1 MAGSRPGNSS
11 GCRGDGGQVRTQP
24 TLTTP
29 SEGCSS
35 KIGCGLMIFNT
46 LERVTTPLEPVDPP
60 RIGMYV
66 CGPTVQSP
74 PHVGHGRSAVVFD
87 VVRRYLSWK
96 GWDVRFVRNVTD
108 VDDKIIAIAQQEGV
122 PPREH
127 AVRITGEFDRGYRD
141 LGVEAP
147 DIEPKATEHIPD
159 MIALINRLIDKGLAY
174 ARGGDVYFVV
184 RSLPGYGKLSGQGPD
199 DLMAGARVEI
209 SEQKDDPL
217 DFALWKEA
225 KPGEPW
231 WDSPWGPGRPGWHIE
246 CSAMAARYL
255 GETFDIH
262 GGGNDLIF
270 PHHENEIAQ
279 SEGAN
284 GVPFAR
290 IWMHNGML
298 NLSGEKMSKST
309 GHLVDLNEANRRFGG
324 LAVRLFYLQAHYR
337 SPQEFSQELLEDAH
351 TALVR
356 LHRLLEKTTDVKQSP
371 HPETITGFEDAMDDD
386 FSTPRA
392 LGWLFGAVREA
403 NRELEHTGSGGPH
416 AAAVWEMARVLGLD
430 DFSGTSLF
438 SHTPALDE
446 LRDSVEEIAVRE
458 GADTTGDT
466 PAIVDSL
473 LAKRSAARSEGDYAT
488 ADRIRED
495 LAALGIVVE
504 DSRDGTRWLRR

>member
-1 MAGSRPGNSS
+1 
-11 GCRGDGGQVRTQP
+11 
-24 TLTTP
+24 
-29 SEGCSS
+29 
-35 KIGCGLMIFNT
+35 MIFNT
-46 LERVTTPLEPVDPP
+46 LDRVMTPVAPVDPP
-60 RIGMYV
+60 TIGMYV

-96 GWDVRFVRNVTD
+96 GWDVRFVRNITD
-108 VDDKIIAIAQQEGV
+108 VDDKIIATARQEGV

-127 AVRITGEFDRGYRD
+127 AVRVAEKFDRGYRT
-141 LGVEAP
+141 LGVQTP

-159 MIALINRLIDKGLAY
+159 MIDLINRLIRKGHAY

-184 RSLPGYGKLSGQGPD
+184 RSLPGYGKLSGQGLD
-199 DLMAGARVEI
+199 DLIAGARVEV
-209 SEQKDDPL
+209 SDQKDDPL

-284 GVPFAR
+284 GAPFAR

-309 GHLVDLNEANRRFGG
+309 GHLVDLNEANERFGG

-337 SPQEFSQELLEDAH
+337 SPQEFSNDLLEDAQ
-351 TALVR
+351 TALAR
-356 LHRLLEKTTDVKQSP
+356 LHRLLEKTIDVNKQP
-371 HPETITGFEDAMDDD
+371 HPGTMAGFEEAMDDD

-392 LGWLFGAVREA
+392 LGLLFDAVREA
-403 NRELEHTGSGGPH
+403 NRRLERTGSAGAP
-416 AAAVWEMARVLGLD
+416 AAAAWEMARVLGLD
-430 DFSGTSLF
+430 DLSGASSFHSQAQQTDQLQD
-438 SHTPALDE
+438 A
-446 LRDSVEEIAVRE
+446 VEQMASRE
-458 GADTTGDT
+458 GADAAGDT
-466 PAIVDSL
+466 ADILEGL
-473 LAKRSAARSEGDYAT
+473 LAKRSTARAEGDYAT
-488 ADRIRED
+488 ADRIRDE

-504 DSRDGTRWLRR
+504 DSRDGTRWIRR